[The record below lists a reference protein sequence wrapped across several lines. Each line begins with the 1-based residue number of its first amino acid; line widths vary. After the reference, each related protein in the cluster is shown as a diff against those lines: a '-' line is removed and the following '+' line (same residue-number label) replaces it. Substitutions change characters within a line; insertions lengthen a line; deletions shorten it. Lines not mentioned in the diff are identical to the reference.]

1 MPERVQMCSGF
12 LVLSMRCTRPDP
24 NRGPIKHSHLVRF
37 FLPRRRT
44 DFAADLGLLALFP
57 RLFSRLLRFPAR
69 FDLREDAPRAPAD
82 VRCPPR
88 NARNAVE
95 DKGDLRPC
103 KKAQTGAFR
112 SGNVEAAYSG
122 MRTRASAFPAALAA
136 A

>member
-1 MPERVQMCSGF
+1 MCSGF
-12 LVLSMRCTRPDP
+12 LILSIRCTRPDP
-24 NRGPIKHSHLVRF
+24 NRGALKHSHLVRF

-44 DFAADLGLLALFP
+44 DFAADLRLLALFP
-57 RLFSRLLRFPAR
+57 GLFSRLLRFLAR
-69 FDLREDAPRAPAD
+69 FDLREDAPGE
-82 VRCPPR
+82 VRRPPR

-122 MRTRASAFPAALAA
+122 MRARVRAFPAGLAA

>member
-1 MPERVQMCSGF
+1 MPERVQLCSGF
-12 LVLSMRCTRPDP
+12 LILSIRCTRPGP
-24 NRGPIKHSHLVRF
+24 TRGPFEDSHLVRF
-37 FLPRRRT
+37 FLPRRWT

-57 RLFSRLLRFPAR
+57 RLFSRLLRLPAR
-69 FDLREDAPRAPAD
+69 FDLREGAARAP
-82 VRCPPR
+82 VEFRPRR

-112 SGNVEAAYSG
+112 LGNVEAACSG
-122 MRTRASAFPAALAA
+122 MRTRESAFPAGLAA

>member
-1 MPERVQMCSGF
+1 MCSGF
-12 LVLSMRCTRPDP
+12 LVLSICCTRPDP
-24 NRGPIKHSHLVRF
+24 NRGPFKDSHLVRF

-44 DFAADLGLLALFP
+44 DFAADLGLLVLFL

-69 FDLREDAPRAPAD
+69 FDLRAREDVSRE
-82 VRCPPR
+82 VRPPPR

-122 MRTRASAFPAALAA
+122 IRSRASAFPAGLAA

>member
-1 MPERVQMCSGF
+1 
-12 LVLSMRCTRPDP
+12 MRCTRPGP
-24 NRGPIKHSHLVRF
+24 NRGLLEHSHLVRF

-57 RLFSRLLRFPAR
+57 RLFSCVPRFLAR
-69 FDLREDAPRAPAD
+69 FDLGEDAPREPAN
-82 VRCPPR
+82 VRCPRR
-88 NARNAVE
+88 NARKAVE

-103 KKAQTGAFR
+103 KKAQTGGFR

-122 MRTRASAFPAALAA
+122 MRTRASACPAGLAA